1 MLHQEHES
9 VHESVVPLKNLV
21 DWIRTRREKKLTTSK
36 MYILTKKG
44 LKVEKHVTFS
54 LHDNIL

>member
-1 MLHQEHES
+1 MLHQELES

-21 DWIRTRREKKLTTSK
+21 DWIRSRREKKITTSK
-36 MYILTKKG
+36 MYILRKKRH
-44 LKVEKHVTFS
+44 KVEKHVTFS